1 MNNKISKILAVIFA
15 LLMVSTT
22 EVKAES
28 SESLGIET
36 VKVEDDKEEGKLFL
50 PGDTR
55 NLKVY
60 TKIKGDVESLGKV
73 RVRYRVVIDNPEKNN
88 VDITVN
94 DLGYIEDNIVDGKRE
109 LVTDYQEYSL
119 EDQELMDVS
128 IKLNDEILN
137 NNKRLNLGVKVTM
150 ELEEYE
156 TKEIIAMK
164 ESEVN
169 FDLGANQDRGTEEFK
184 QTGASI
190 MGLSAATGVL
200 IMYVGSKFIK
210 EDKKN

>member
-1 MNNKISKILAVIFA
+1 MNNKISKILTVIFA

-36 VKVEDDKEEGKLFL
+36 VMVEDDKEEGKLFL

-73 RVRYRVVIDNPEKNN
+73 RVRYRVVVDNPEKNN

-94 DLGYIEDNIVDGKRE
+94 DLGYIEDNLVEGKRE

-137 NNKRLNLGVKVTM
+137 SNKRLNLGVKVTM

-156 TKEIIAMK
+156 TKEIIATK

-169 FDLGANQDRGTEEFK
+169 FDLGVNQNRGTEEFK

-190 MGLSAATGVL
+190 MGLSVATGVL